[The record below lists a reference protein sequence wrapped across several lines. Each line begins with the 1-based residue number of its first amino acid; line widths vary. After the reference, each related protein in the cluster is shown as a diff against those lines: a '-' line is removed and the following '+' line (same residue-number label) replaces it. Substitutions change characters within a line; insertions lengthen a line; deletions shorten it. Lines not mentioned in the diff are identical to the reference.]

1 MSLKNFLLLIQLV
14 RFQYKYKIHNQK
26 YRLFYSTSIY
36 FIVHEYLSNIANH
49 EQSKHC
55 EDLLRQLKFLIDE
68 SWGQDFSVNKV
79 NVPSQVYT
87 NYKNLIIAIK
97 CYVVHISVIS
107 Y

>member
-14 RFQYKYKIHNQK
+14 RFQYKYKIPEQK

-49 EQSKHC
+49 EQSKQC
-55 EDLLRQLKFLIDE
+55 EDLFQQLKFLIEE
-68 SWGQDFSVNKV
+68 SWGQDFSANKV
-79 NVPSQVYT
+79 NVLSQVYT
-87 NYKNLIIAIK
+87 NYKNLLITIK
-97 CYVVHISVIS
+97 CYVVRISIIP